1 MATRRASTS
10 RKKTARKKGKPL
22 RQSWRDLVSWW
33 TRQKVASAKRA
44 TQKVSDGKAR
54 VKAAEDKAKAKAEE
68 DKLAAVKRAQGDAE
82 KAARDATRAARRA
95 QQQAA
100 ATQRAQQRAAQ
111 RGPVTVGGTIT
122 ATGQTGSATLC
133 GHPHITDPRQKCG
146 NPVLPGTPTCAA
158 GHPQGGSSFGGPRP
172 SQIVNQHTP
181 QFGAAARGN
190 P

>member
-10 RKKTARKKGKPL
+10 RKKTARKKKGKPL

-33 TRQKVASAKRA
+33 TRQQVASAKRA

-68 DKLAAVKRAQGDAE
+68 DKLAAAKKAQKDAE
-82 KAARDATRAARRA
+82 KAARRA

-100 ATQRAQQRAAQ
+100 ATLRAQQRAAQ

-122 ATGQTGSATLC
+122 ATGQTGAATLC

-158 GHPQGGSSFGGPRP
+158 GHPQGGSSFGGLRP